1 MRVSPLSDKHLLEV
15 TQASDRALAQW
26 LTAPEVSEPLAF
38 VRALERVLLFLKQ
51 NGDASAQARQVSSLA
66 FAFGQQLV
74 RTGAWEWKSVS
85 EDGSVNPSVVNGAG
99 RACLVVDTV
108 TAMVT
113 QRSSIGL
120 VELYR
125 GLLDDAATDV
135 PGVVRVTPMLPP
147 TVLERL
153 ERDLLAR
160 LSHIRGALRMW
171 RSPEELEAVAEHF
184 THVLLLAQRPGWTFE
199 QTHALWTSLGGP
211 FSRDPDEH
219 ADMRSRM
226 WGEQVEVARSQV
238 TLGYVEIWALLDR
251 EPEREAVMTPW
262 IEELLDAPTLAGAP
276 DCLNAVLFSLIGFV
290 ARDPQAY
297 VTHLSAERE
306 RRGGHSLR
314 PFHIVGPHGPSEAA
328 LTYTRKFSSWDAVS
342 TGIERVVKALGSEL
356 RELDRRE

>member
-15 TQASDRALAQW
+15 VQASERALAQW
-26 LTAPEVSEPLAF
+26 LTVPGVPEPLEL

-113 QRSSIGL
+113 QRSSVGL
-120 VELYR
+120 VELFR
-125 GLLDDAATDV
+125 GLLDEAATDV
-135 PGVVRVTPMLPP
+135 PGVVRVTPTFPP

-153 ERDLLAR
+153 ERDVLAR
-160 LSHIRGALRMW
+160 LSHVRGALRMW

-184 THVLLLAQRPGWTFE
+184 THVLLSAHRPGWTFE
-199 QTHALWTSLGGP
+199 QTHALWMKHGGP
-211 FSRDPDEH
+211 FAKDPDEH

-226 WGEQVEVARSQV
+226 WGEQLETARSQV
-238 TLGYVEIWALLDR
+238 TLGFVEIWALLDR
-251 EPEREAVMTPW
+251 DAEREALMTPW
-262 IEELLDAPTLAGAP
+262 IEELLDAPKLAGAP
-276 DCLNAVLFSLIGFV
+276 DCLSAVLFSLIGFV

-306 RRGGHSLR
+306 RVGGHPLR
-314 PFHIVGPHGPSEAA
+314 PFHIVGPPGPSEAA
-328 LTYTRKFSSWDAVS
+328 LTYTRKFSSWEAVS
-342 TGIERVVKALGSEL
+342 TGIERVVKALGSAL
-356 RELDRRE
+356 RESGRRE